1 MKIEEIDLADSKV
14 IMKKKDI
21 KNKELVFFFNYVF
34 NIPNKEIV
42 DNVEIV
48 FFDWTSFNQS
58 KFVSYDNF
66 ESYKEVK
73 INIDEEF
80 ETFSLIQEIIFG
92 KEKITLNGYSKE
104 SSTWLVYEFNN
115 VKTKVVVM

>member
-21 KNKELVFFFNYVF
+21 KNKELVFFFSYVF

-80 ETFSLIQEIIFG
+80 ETFSLIQEIIFE
-92 KEKITLNGYSKE
+92 KEKITLKGYSKE

>member
-1 MKIEEIDLADSKV
+1 MRIEEIDLADSKV

-21 KNKELVFFFNYVF
+21 KNKELVFFFSYVF

-80 ETFSLIQEIIFG
+80 ETFSLIQEIIFE
-92 KEKITLNGYSKE
+92 KEKITLKGYSKE
-104 SSTWLVYEFNN
+104 SSSWLVYEFNN
-115 VKTKVVVM
+115 VKTKVVVI

>member
-1 MKIEEIDLADSKV
+1 MRIEEIDLADSKV